1 MDLQSIDKTNTINAE
16 IISKKLKGLKW
27 ITSIGQIEIDNEV
40 LLLKESIAYLKS
52 NKKNSMVIS
61 NYQFLNSEID
71 NRVYSPNRWYTNDGV
86 SYPLSEN
93 KYFEYYVY
101 FFKKQLIKNKI
112 IKIYTLY
119 PLNEKSFKFVLQEG
133 CIITKKINNLL
144 EEHNLTNCF

>member
-1 MDLQSIDKTNTINAE
+1 
-16 IISKKLKGLKW
+16 
-27 ITSIGQIEIDNEV
+27 
-40 LLLKESIAYLKS
+40 
-52 NKKNSMVIS
+52 MVIS

-119 PLNEKSFKFVLQEG
+119 PLNEKSFKLVLQEG